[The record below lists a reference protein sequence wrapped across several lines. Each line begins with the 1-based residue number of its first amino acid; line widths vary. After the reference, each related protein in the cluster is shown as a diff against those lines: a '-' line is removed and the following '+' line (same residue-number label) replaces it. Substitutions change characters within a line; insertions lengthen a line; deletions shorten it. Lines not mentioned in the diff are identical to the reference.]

1 MNCFNSTYSSLSR
14 LWSKVSEAIKRDD
27 MDTATDE
34 KTRIEDK
41 QREDSK
47 RREASNKEFE
57 SKFFNL
63 VHGDQYEFKGIST

>member
-1 MNCFNSTYSSLSR
+1 
-14 LWSKVSEAIKRDD
+14 